1 MIRANEALLR
11 ILDSTSV
18 LPACEVALDDALG
31 RVIAAPVIAHD
42 SVPPF
47 ASAAMDGFA
56 VSSTDVAQ
64 ARADH
69 PVRLRVLQDVAAGS
83 VASCR
88 VEPGTAIRIMTGAP
102 VPDGADCVVRV
113 EDTRP
118 EGNEVAI
125 LRGAKGGA
133 NVRPVGEDTHA
144 GGVVLS
150 QGAVVRA
157 AEIGVLASVG
167 CSTVSVYRAPKVS
180 VVTTGDELVGVGEP
194 MGPGKIR
201 DTNSYALTAQARASG
216 AVPLLIARVADT
228 LDATSEAF
236 ARAMAQSDIVVTNGG
251 VSVGDYDCAKAALER
266 IGARLVFW
274 GVEQKPG
281 KPLAFWE
288 ADGKT
293 VISLPGYP
301 AAAMICFEEYVRPA
315 LRKMTGH
322 SALHR
327 PHRVARL
334 QAGYDKKG
342 GGKDRRVHLLRA
354 KVFESDGELQATL
367 TGGQGS
373 AMLSSLAR
381 SNALVVVPEDQDAIA
396 PGGQVLVHLTDQPED
411 H

>member
-1 MIRANEALLR
+1 MTRATEALQR

-18 LPACEVALDDALG
+18 LPACVVALDDALG
-31 RVIAAPVIAHD
+31 RVIADPVTARD

-47 ASAAMDGFA
+47 ASAAMDGYA
-56 VSSTDVAQ
+56 VVATDVAH
-64 ARADH
+64 AGADH
-69 PVRLRVLQDVAAGS
+69 PVRLRVLQDVAAGK

-118 EGNEVAI
+118 EGNEVVI

-133 NVRPVGEDTHA
+133 NVRPVGEDTRA

-150 QGAVVRA
+150 PGTVVRA

-167 CSTVSVYRAPKVS
+167 CSTVSVHRAPKVT
-180 VVTTGDELVGVGEP
+180 VVTTGDELVGVDEP
-194 MGPGKIR
+194 VGPGKIR
-201 DTNSYALTAQARASG
+201 DTNSYALTAQVRSCG

-228 LDATSEAF
+228 IEAASEAF

-288 ADGKT
+288 AGGKT

-315 LRKMTGH
+315 LRKMMGH

-327 PHRVARL
+327 PHRPARL
-334 QAGYDKKG
+334 RAGYDKKG

-354 KVFESDGELQATL
+354 RVFESDGELHATL

-381 SNALVVVPEDQDAIA
+381 SNALVVVPEGQDAIA